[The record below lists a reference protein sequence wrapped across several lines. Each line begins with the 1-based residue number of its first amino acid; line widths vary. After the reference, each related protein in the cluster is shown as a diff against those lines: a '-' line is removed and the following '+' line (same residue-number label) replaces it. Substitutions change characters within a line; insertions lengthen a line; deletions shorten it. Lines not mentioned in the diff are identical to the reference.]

1 MAAELDEAITGINSK
16 LIVSL
21 SNNNIIIDSLT
32 FRLFDFSILSPFKCR
47 PSLHC
52 GH

>member
-21 SNNNIIIDSLT
+21 SNNNIILT
-32 FRLFDFSILSPFKCR
+32 L
-47 PSLHC
+47 
-52 GH
+52 